1 MNDCKK
7 VIKDIEYAKDLLQ
20 NRPEQDTVDY
30 KVFEVLDD
38 ALSLIHDLRNQVVM
52 LVVAQHALC
61 ELMEN
66 GNNTGK

>member
-1 MNDCKK
+1 MNDYTK

-30 KVFEVLDD
+30 KVWKVLND
-38 ALSLIHDLRNQVVM
+38 ALSLIHDLRNQVIV
-52 LVVAQHALC
+52 LVGAQHTLC
-61 ELMEN
+61 ELKEN